1 MPGRLDETQRLAL
14 RNAARA
20 LAAQDGR
27 GIPRALVVDLAAPG
41 SMVAMHADDGH
52 VLAVVH
58 AAPGTASC
66 FAALSPRERD
76 VAALLAGGASN
87 AEIAERLVIA
97 LGTVKDHVH
106 AILQKTG
113 LRSRAAV
120 VAAWHGQSA

>member
-1 MPGRLDETQRLAL
+1 VQ
-14 RNAARA
+14 
-20 LAAQDGR
+20 
-27 GIPRALVVDLAAPG
+27 
-41 SMVAMHADDGH
+41 
-52 VLAVVH
+52 

-106 AILQKTG
+106 AILRKTG

-120 VAAWHGQSA
+120 AAAWHGQSA